1 MKAKLVARGIEEG
14 CLTKYHEEFQ
24 YTVKYVQ
31 TVPSLSVQKEWNLQT
46 IDIKKLTGMSIKK
59 LPWEANCEKGHIYKL
74 NICLYVL
81 SDIPL
86 D

>member
-31 TVPSLSVQKEWNLQT
+31 TVPSLSVQKE
-46 IDIKKLTGMSIKK
+46 
-59 LPWEANCEKGHIYKL
+59 
-74 NICLYVL
+74 
-81 SDIPL
+81 
-86 D
+86 